1 MSTREKIFNI
11 FAVLLAA
18 FNVGTSNG
26 SADTYTCSDTSCVKA
41 KPRAS
46 IITSVFKGD
55 FFIRKFLEDITNI
68 KNFADYELILINANS
83 PGNEEP
89 IIKEYLEHYPNIIY
103 KRLEKDPGV
112 YGVWNLGIK
121 MAKADFVTNS
131 NLDDRRNPDALEN
144 HVEFLGQ
151 NPGID
156 LVYSSYYIT
165 YAPNETFQNNT
176 YRYVVEAEEFTGPN
190 MYKCLPG
197 PQPTWRKSMHEKCG
211 YFREDMK
218 HSGDLELWNR
228 AVTQGS
234 KFARVPGFST
244 LFYMNPEGLSTSTQ
258 SIYATP
264 RQLEDAFI
272 RGAYGYRWNTPPADT
287 PRLLIKMPT
296 RSRPQQF
303 FKQLDNYYRKLSQ
316 WVPYHFLIT
325 CDEDD
330 ASMNNPHVQEKL
342 SWYPN
347 LTVTFNKNTSK
358 IEAYNRD
365 LDLIRDYDVLL
376 AVGDDMEPIIHAYD
390 KVIVEKM
397 RKHFPDFDGVLNFH
411 DGYVDARL
419 ITYPVVG
426 KKFYQRF
433 GYLFHPFYK
442 SLFANEEL
450 TVVSKLL
457 SRQVAFD
464 DILIRHNHPAWGAGA
479 WDALYSRNEA
489 LKEFDRSI
497 FNMRREHNFY
507 LDNSNQ
513 KTYSKV
519 WSILICTLD
528 ERENTFNLLHTN
540 LLQQIASAGL
550 NDKIEVLFFK
560 DNRKHTVG
568 YKRNELVKRSNGK
581 YISFIDDDDLVDP
594 YYVKTLY
601 EKLLKDPDCV
611 SLIGTMTTQ
620 GHTPQTFMHSIDF
633 KEKKYENGIWK
644 SPPNHLNPI
653 RSSIASQFLFPEKNF
668 AEDFDWQTRIAQS
681 NLLKK
686 EEKVDKP
693 YYFYRYDG
701 KYHGSSSNS
710 SAVAQY
716 YVTAADH
723 KYFEF
728 LLNLIASIHETNFDH
743 LGEIAVA
750 NIGLTQEQID
760 KLNSIEK
767 VRVFEV
773 ERANPDILKP
783 FVVNKWGKEVP
794 GWYSF
799 KPVTVKQA
807 LDRYPYV
814 LWIDA
819 SSIVLKPLDNLFK
832 HIQQNGYFVATIGNE
847 IINGKYRFPMRWC
860 TTKRVIEAFGLNEP
874 ELSWVMDA
882 EQIMTTTFGISKDS
896 APLFTDFFETSKD
909 ISLFIDD
916 GSTPDGIGTGRHDQ
930 TVLSIFAY
938 THNLIVHK
946 QDYTQ
951 EKPMPLM
958 VDAKEMPFYMTWHA
972 AYVNNK
978 TDIYSARG
986 NSASY
991 TSMRKSLHYKT

>member
-1 MSTREKIFNI
+1 MSIKEKTYIFG
-11 FAVLLAA
+11 LLLTAYITIVA
-18 FNVGTSNG
+18 SVSLQGNVCNDAQCAPS
-26 SADTYTCSDTSCVKA
+26 
-41 KPRAS
+41 KPRVS

-55 FFIRKFLEDITNI
+55 IFIRGFLEDII
-68 KNFADYELILINANS
+68 KLKNFENYELILINANS
-83 PGNEEP
+83 PGNEEA
-89 IIKEYLEHYPNIIY
+89 IIKEYVARYPNIVY
-103 KRLEKDPGV
+103 DRLEKDPGV
-112 YGVWNLGIK
+112 YGVWNLGVK
-121 MAKADFVTNS
+121 RAKADFVTNS
-131 NLDDRRNPDALEN
+131 NLDDRRNPEMLEQ
-144 HVEFLGQ
+144 HIEFLEQ
-151 NPGID
+151 HPDID
-156 LVYSSYYIT
+156 LVYSGYYIT
-165 YAPNETFQNNT
+165 YVPNETFKNNT
-176 YRYVVEAEEFTGPN
+176 YRYVVEAEDFTAPL

-197 PQPTWRKSMHEKCG
+197 PQPTWRKAMHEKCG

-228 AVTQGS
+228 AVVYGS
-234 KFARVPGFST
+234 KFARVPGYST
-244 LFYMNPEGLSTSTQ
+244 LFYQNPDGLSTSTH

-264 RQLEDAFI
+264 RQLEDTFI
-272 RGAYGYRWNTPPADT
+272 RGAYGYRWNTPPAST

-296 RSRPQQF
+296 RSRPEQF

-330 ASMNNPHVQEKL
+330 TTMNNPMVREKL
-342 SWYPN
+342 SQYPN
-347 LTVTFNKNTSK
+347 LTVTYSKNTSK
-358 IEAYNRD
+358 FEAYNRD
-365 LDLIRDYDVLL
+365 LHLFEDYDVLL
-376 AVGDDMEPIIHAYD
+376 AVADDMEPVTHGYDQIIT
-390 KVIVEKM
+390 EKM
-397 RKHFPDFDGVLNFH
+397 RKTFPDFDGVLNYH
-411 DGYVDARL
+411 DGHVGEQC

-450 TVVSKLL
+450 TII
-457 SRQVAFD
+457 SRMLGKQAASDQV
-464 DILIRHNHPAWGAGA
+464 LIKHNHPVWGAGS
-479 WDALYSRNEA
+479 WDALYARNQGLESY
-489 LKEFDRSI
+489 DRAV
-497 FNMRREHNFY
+497 FNTRRQHNFY
-507 LDNSNQ
+507 LDNETEKNSE
-513 KTYSKV
+513 KI

-540 LLQQIASAGL
+540 LLQQITSANL
-550 NDKIEVLFFK
+550 SDKVEVLFFK
-560 DNRKHTVG
+560 DNRIHSVG
-568 YKRNELVKRSNGK
+568 YKRNELIKRSKGK
-581 YISFIDDDDLVDP
+581 YISFIDDDDLVSP
-594 YYVKTLY
+594 HYVETIY

-611 SLIGTMTTQ
+611 SLIGTITTQ
-620 GHTPQTFMHSIDF
+620 GHHPQTFIHSIDF
-633 KEKKYENGIWK
+633 KEKSYNDGVWK

-668 AEDFDWQTRIAQS
+668 AEDWDWQTKIAQS
-681 NLLKK
+681 NLLTK

-701 KYHGSSSNS
+701 KYHVKSDNS

-723 KYFEF
+723 KYFEV
-728 LLNLIASIHETNFDH
+728 LLNLIASIHETNFDN

-750 NIGLTQEQID
+750 NIGLTQEQVN
-760 KLNSIEK
+760 KLNTLQK

-773 ERANPDILKP
+773 EQANPDILKP
-783 FVVNKWGKEVP
+783 FVVNKSGKEVP

-799 KPVTVKQA
+799 KPVVVKQA
-807 LDRYPYV
+807 LDAYPYV

-847 IINGKYRFPMRWC
+847 IIDGKYRFPMRWC
-860 TTKRVIEAFGLNEP
+860 TTKRVIEAFGLNKP
-874 ELSWVMDA
+874 ALSWIMDA

-896 APLFTDFFETSKD
+896 APLFADFFETSKD
-909 ISLFIDD
+909 MSLFIDD

-938 THNLIVHK
+938 TRNLIVHK

-972 AYVNNK
+972 AYVNKK

-986 NSASY
+986 NSVSY
-991 TSMRKSLHYKT
+991 STMRKSLHYKT